1 MRIVL
6 LRWTWTIAAILLIF
20 TSQTTAAIAD
30 PITAARGILERLVPA
45 KADRFLLE
53 TIPAENGHDV
63 FEIESRDGKIVVRGS
78 SGVAIASGWNW
89 YLKYYCHCHVS
100 LWGNQLKL
108 PEPLPVLP
116 EKVRRVSPL
125 KYRYYLNFCAF
136 SYSLAW
142 YDWPQW
148 ERLIDW
154 MALHGVNMPLSVT
167 GQEAIWDKVYR
178 KLGLSDKQLAEFF
191 VGPGYLPFGWM
202 GCIDGWAGPLPKSWT
217 KSHLALQQK
226 IIARQRELGMTPV
239 LQGFTGHVPAG
250 LKDVFP
256 QAKLERLSSWC
267 EFPPTHFLNPQDPLF
282 ARIGKL
288 FIEEQARQF
297 GADHLYAS
305 DTFIEMTPP
314 TNDPKFL
321 AAMSKAVYEAMRA
334 GDAKAVWVMQGWLF
348 VNNPG
353 FWQRPQGKAFF
364 GAVPDD
370 RMILLDLACENAP
383 VWNKTEAFYGKP
395 WIWAVVQDYGGNV
408 GLHAGLPQITSNLR
422 EAMTSPRRGR
432 LSGIGLV
439 NEALGYNPVVNDLLG
454 EMAWRNDVPELKGW
468 IRDHV
473 EGRYGHRPAAAEEAW
488 QLLLETAYQ
497 SPGYSGCCICDR
509 PVLEAAANSIVAA
522 PPPYDQTKLARA
534 WHKLL
539 DCAEELG
546 GTDTYRFDLVH
557 VSRQALGNLAF
568 RFRQDIFAA
577 YQQKDRRALAATSAR
592 FLQLIR
598 DEDSLL
604 ATREE
609 LLLGS
614 WLAHAK
620 HWATNDAERRLYEWN
635 ARSIITLWGPR
646 NSPLHEYAAKQ
657 WSGMF
662 VGFYLPRWE
671 MFFRRLDASLA
682 EGKPLDATATE
693 NALRDWE
700 VQWTHQT
707 DAYSTA
713 PRGDAVAVSRGLWE
727 KYGRY
732 FDQKPAGRDAKPRA
746 RSGG

>member
-1 MRIVL
+1 MRTQVV
-6 LRWTWTIAAILLIF
+6 RWIWTIAAFSLLS
-20 TSQTTAAIAD
+20 TSHDTVVAATAD
-30 PITAARGILERLVPA
+30 PPTAARGILHRLAPT
-45 KADRFLLE
+45 KADLFLLE
-53 TIPAENGHDV
+53 TIPAENGRDV
-63 FEIESRDGKIVVRGS
+63 FELESRHGNIVVRGS

-89 YLKYYCHCHVS
+89 YLKHYCHCHVS

-108 PEPLPVLP
+108 PERLPVLS
-116 EKVRRVSPL
+116 EKMRRVSPL
-125 KYRYYLNFCAF
+125 RYRYYLNFCAF

-154 MALHGVNMPLSVT
+154 MALHGINMPLSVT

-178 KLGLSDKQLAEFF
+178 DLGLSDKQLADFF

-202 GCIDGWAGPLPKSWT
+202 GCIDGWAGPLPKSWIQN
-217 KSHLALQQK
+217 HLELQKK
-226 IIARQRELGMTPV
+226 IVARERELGMTPL

-250 LKDVFP
+250 LKEVFP

-282 ARIGKL
+282 ARIGKR

-297 GADHLYAS
+297 GTDHLYAS

-314 TNDPKFL
+314 SNDPRFL
-321 AAMSKAVYEAMRA
+321 AAMGKAVYGAMQA
-334 GDAKAVWVMQGWLF
+334 GDPQAVWAMQGWIF

-353 FWQRPQGKAFF
+353 FWKPPQARAFL

-395 WIWAVVQDYGGNV
+395 WIWSVVQDYGGNV
-408 GLHAGLPQITSNLR
+408 GLHAGLPQIASNLR
-422 EAMTSPRRGR
+422 EAMTSPHRGR
-432 LSGIGLV
+432 LAGVGLV

-454 EMAWRNDVPELKGW
+454 EMAWRSEVPELKGW
-468 IRDHV
+468 IRDHIQ
-473 EGRYGHRPAAAEEAW
+473 GRYGSRPATAEEAW
-488 QLLLETAYQ
+488 RLLLETAYR
-497 SPGYSGCCICDR
+497 SPGYTGSSLCDR
-509 PVLEAAANSIVAA
+509 PTLETNPNSIVAA
-522 PPPYDQTKLARA
+522 PPPYDNAQLAQA

-539 DCAEELG
+539 SCANELG
-546 GTDTYRFDLVH
+546 ATDTYRFDLVH
-557 VSRQALGNLAF
+557 VNRQVLGNLALPF
-568 RFRQDIFAA
+568 RRAIVTA
-577 YQQKDRRALAATSAR
+577 YQQKDRRALTTAGAR
-592 FLQLIR
+592 LLQLIR
-598 DEDSLL
+598 DMDELL

-609 LLLGS
+609 LLLGR
-614 WLAHAK
+614 WLADAK
-620 HWATNDAERRLYEWN
+620 HWATNDEERRLYEWN

-657 WSGMF
+657 WSGML

-671 MFFRRLDASLA
+671 LFLRRLDASLA
-682 EGKPLDATATE
+682 EGKPLNATATE

-700 VQWTHQT
+700 VQWTHRT
-707 DAYSTA
+707 DAYPTA
-713 PRGDAVAVSRGLWE
+713 PRGDAVAVSRRLWDT
-727 KYGRY
+727 YGRC
-732 FDQKPAGRDAKPRA
+732 FDAKPI
-746 RSGG
+746 GHDGKP